1 MLGTSKRRSERSKQ
15 MAINFTYDRK
25 VGELILK
32 ADGFVFGR
40 LYDCEVAWLFEA
52 HSLQLEE
59 DANSRFEADF
69 SIAEKLAAIK
79 AAYIDYDADGK
90 QKLKQNEFLKQLFI
104 TSWKMV
110 ILKLL
115 RKWYVRI

>member
-1 MLGTSKRRSERSKQ
+1 

-40 LYDCEVAWLFEA
+40 LYDCEVTWLFEA

-69 SIAEKLAAIK
+69 SVAEKLAAIK
-79 AAYIDYDADGK
+79 AAYIDYDADCRAEAK
-90 QKLKQNEFLKQLFI
+90 AERISEAAFYNKLENGNPEAFEE
-104 TSWKMV
+104 MV
-110 ILKLL
+110 
-115 RKWYVRI
+115 RQDMMGYS